1 MKKFSRRRAQKKN
14 VKGLLGA
21 TALVIT
27 TGLAILA
34 WIKKTSIKSRAK
46 SFKNEA
52 IKNAYFDTLTQ
63 KDVAWG

>member
-1 MKKFSRRRAQKKN
+1 MKKFNRQRAQKKN

-21 TALVIT
+21 AALVIT

-34 WIKKTSIKSRAK
+34 WVKKTSIKSRVK
-46 SFKNEA
+46 SLKNEA

>member
-21 TALVIT
+21 TALAIT